1 MLDRIGPDK
10 LIHVYGPTE
19 STVYATYYFI
29 NDIDEEM
36 ETIPIGRPLANTSA
50 LIMDE
55 QSRLLPIGVPGEL
68 CISGDGLSTGY
79 LNREELTAEKFIPHP
94 FIPGKGCIRRATW
107 QNGCLTATSNLSAG
121 STTR

>member
-29 NDIDEEM
+29 NDIDEEV

-94 FIPGKGCIRRATW
+94 FIPGERLYKT
-107 QNGCLTATSNLSAG
+107 
-121 STTR
+121 